1 MNSKFKEALTLFK
14 KNQFL
19 EAKNLCLEVIKDEPN
34 NFGAFHVIAMI
45 FFKEKNFTESKEYMK
60 KALKIKTDSFE
71 FHNFFA
77 FILLNLKKFDL
88 ALKSWDEV
96 IKLKPD
102 YPEAYNNKGNILFMQ
117 DKFQEALMNYEKSI
131 ELKKDFADA
140 FNNRGNALR
149 KLNKKKDSIE
159 SYKEAIKLKP
169 NYAQAYKNL
178 GSILKETNDVDNSIK
193 NYEKAIDID
202 PKYLDALVDL
212 GNIHQDRGQNILALN
227 NFFRVL
233 ELKSDFKFL
242 LGFVAHVKLK
252 ICQWD
257 GIDNILEDIEK
268 KVIEQKN
275 ITQPWVFLTYNDSP
289 NLQKITSEIWA
300 NKGKKS
306 SKNNS
311 RKFDDKSKNKKIK
324 IGYFSCDFYN
334 HATSLLMINLFELHD
349 RTKFE
354 IIGFNVGSKIEDELY
369 KRVHKAFDQ
378 FFNIGD
384 KTDSEII
391 DFSRLQNIDIAV
403 DLKGYTKNNRFDIF
417 KERCAPIQIN
427 YLGYPGTLGS
437 ECIDYIIA
445 DKILIPKES
454 QKYYSEKIIYLPDSF
469 QVNDSIKKNVS
480 KNFTKEELGLPR
492 DKFIFCSFN
501 ATFKILPK
509 TYDVWMN
516 ILKKVENSVL
526 WLLVDNDETKKN
538 LILETNKR
546 GVNDE
551 RIIFANRMPFEQH
564 ILRQKLGNLFIDT
577 FPCTGH
583 TTCSD
588 ALRAGLPVLTLQGK
602 SFAGR
607 VSSSLLNALGL
618 KELITKNIGD
628 YENLAIKLASDP
640 NFIGTI
646 KSTLEENLKKKPLF
660 NCEKFTGNI
669 EKAYLE
675 IQRLYNEN
683 KRVDNIEIK

>member
-71 FHNFFA
+71 LHNFFA

-102 YPEAYNNKGNILFMQ
+102 YPEVYNNKGNILFMQ

-159 SYKEAIKLKP
+159 SYKQAIKLKP

-227 NFFRVL
+227 NFFKVL

-268 KVIEQKN
+268 KVIERKN

>member
-1 MNSKFKEALTLFK
+1 
-14 KNQFL
+14 
-19 EAKNLCLEVIKDEPN
+19 
-34 NFGAFHVIAMI
+34 
-45 FFKEKNFTESKEYMK
+45 MK

>member
-1 MNSKFKEALTLFK
+1 
-14 KNQFL
+14 
-19 EAKNLCLEVIKDEPN
+19 
-34 NFGAFHVIAMI
+34 
-45 FFKEKNFTESKEYMK
+45 
-60 KALKIKTDSFE
+60 
-71 FHNFFA
+71 
-77 FILLNLKKFDL
+77 
-88 ALKSWDEV
+88 
-96 IKLKPD
+96 
-102 YPEAYNNKGNILFMQ
+102 
-117 DKFQEALMNYEKSI
+117 
-131 ELKKDFADA
+131 
-140 FNNRGNALR
+140 
-149 KLNKKKDSIE
+149 
-159 SYKEAIKLKP
+159 
-169 NYAQAYKNL
+169 
-178 GSILKETNDVDNSIK
+178 
-193 NYEKAIDID
+193 
-202 PKYLDALVDL
+202 
-212 GNIHQDRGQNILALN
+212 
-227 NFFRVL
+227 
-233 ELKSDFKFL
+233 
-242 LGFVAHVKLK
+242 
-252 ICQWD
+252 
-257 GIDNILEDIEK
+257 
-268 KVIEQKN
+268 
-275 ITQPWVFLTYNDSP
+275 
-289 NLQKITSEIWA
+289 
-300 NKGKKS
+300 
-306 SKNNS
+306 
-311 RKFDDKSKNKKIK
+311 
-324 IGYFSCDFYN
+324 
-334 HATSLLMINLFELHD
+334 
-349 RTKFE
+349 
-354 IIGFNVGSKIEDELY
+354 
-369 KRVHKAFDQ
+369 
-378 FFNIGD
+378 
-384 KTDSEII
+384 
-391 DFSRLQNIDIAV
+391 
-403 DLKGYTKNNRFDIF
+403 
-417 KERCAPIQIN
+417 
-427 YLGYPGTLGS
+427 
-437 ECIDYIIA
+437 
-445 DKILIPKES
+445 
-454 QKYYSEKIIYLPDSF
+454 
-469 QVNDSIKKNVS
+469 
-480 KNFTKEELGLPR
+480 LPR

>member
-102 YPEAYNNKGNILFMQ
+102 YPEVYNNKGNILFMQ